1 MTAKKPAARKSSAKL
16 PAKPLVFSPDGSITF
31 HFPERRVVWD
41 PPLVGGM
48 TQLFDIERRVVDDAD
63 ERVWSATARWI
74 VAVSDEVYGIKLDL
88 AQLPNWALSM
98 DVRRAIINHFLTVP
112 FDLPTFE
119 LPGLRVTATP
129 GPPTDGQPE
138 LD

>member
-1 MTAKKPAARKSSAKL
+1 MTAKKAAPKA
-16 PAKPLVFSPDGSITF
+16 PKPIEWGPDGSITF
-31 HFPERRVVWD
+31 HFPKATPQLVRWE

-48 TQLFDIERRVVDDAD
+48 TQLFDIERRVVDDPD
-63 ERVWSATARWI
+63 ERAWSATARWI

-88 AQLPNWALSM
+88 AKLPHWALSM

-112 FDLPTFE
+112 FELPTFE
-119 LPGLRVTATP
+119 LPGLTVVAAPRPA
-129 GPPTDGQPE
+129 TDGQPE